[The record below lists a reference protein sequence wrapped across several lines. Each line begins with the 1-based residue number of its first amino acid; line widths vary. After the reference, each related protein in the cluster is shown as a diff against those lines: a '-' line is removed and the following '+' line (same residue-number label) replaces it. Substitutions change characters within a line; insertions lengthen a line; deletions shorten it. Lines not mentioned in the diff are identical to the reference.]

1 MDLSQPV
8 GALLQCLE
16 LCILPLLPPAALT
29 RLSCTCTAL
38 HTWLTSEHTTPA
50 WIDSAAKDLPA
61 AYLPL
66 APDLSRP
73 KLMALLQGEAAV
85 QRQLRQGQCAS
96 VIPVEGHCE
105 SIRAFCDEYFVCDA
119 KYQDRFGDGKL
130 IATRAGSTAL
140 SWHPLKPIVALS
152 SVVQDIEQLVLW
164 DFVLDQDFCAA
175 SGHRQLRSQA
185 TSTD

>member
-119 KYQDRFGDGKL
+119 KYQDRFGGM
-130 IATRAGSTAL
+130 I
-140 SWHPLKPIVALS
+140 
-152 SVVQDIEQLVLW
+152 
-164 DFVLDQDFCAA
+164 
-175 SGHRQLRSQA
+175 
-185 TSTD
+185 